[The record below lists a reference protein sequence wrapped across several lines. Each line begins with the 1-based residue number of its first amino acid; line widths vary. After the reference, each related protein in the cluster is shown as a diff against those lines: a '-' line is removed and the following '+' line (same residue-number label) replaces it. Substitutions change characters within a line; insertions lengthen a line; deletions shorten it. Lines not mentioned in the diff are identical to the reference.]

1 MLFRSTK
8 AHNEERENSYH
19 MLLVGLLAGEED
31 WLVKSNVEAGEGFA
45 DIIVEPEDPDEG
57 MVVELKYSK
66 EISGMDQAC
75 ERALAQIKDRRYQ
88 EYLQND
94 GRNEILVYGIT
105 FCKKRCK
112 VVVEKL

>member
-1 MLFRSTK
+1 
-8 AHNEERENSYH
+8 

-31 WLVKSNVEAGEGFA
+31 WLVRSNVEAGEGFA

-57 MVVELKYSK
+57 IVIELKYSK
-66 EISGMDQAC
+66 EISGMEQAC
-75 ERALAQIKDRRYQ
+75 EQALAQIKERRYQ

-94 GRNEILVYGIT
+94 GRNEILVYGIA

-112 VVVEKL
+112 VVVEKLSPR